1 MKREHYRW
9 HSALL
14 GRDMELLVFGHA
26 GARVIAFPPRCGRFY
41 DYENEGLV
49 GTLGHHIKQGWV
61 QLICVDSID
70 DEAFY
75 NNWCHPRDR
84 VLRHIQYERY
94 ILDEVLPLSRSL
106 NGNPF
111 LTSLGCSFG
120 AYHAMNI
127 ALRHPH
133 AFGRVV
139 ALSGRYDLT
148 RSCDGF
154 RNLLDAHYDQDV
166 YFNMPNHY
174 MINIG
179 DKGMLDAIRRLDIKM
194 VIGEYDPFFEDNRRL
209 SEILWQK
216 GIWHQFRVWSG
227 RAHSF
232 RRWREMLCWFV

>member
-1 MKREHYRW
+1 MRPYSTFQVNTRAPV
-9 HSALL
+9 HSL
-14 GRDMELLVFGHA
+14 
-26 GARVIAFPPRCGRFY
+26 
-41 DYENEGLV
+41 
-49 GTLGHHIKQGWV
+49 
-61 QLICVDSID
+61 
-70 DEAFY
+70 
-75 NNWCHPRDR
+75 CHPRDR
-84 VLRHIQYERY
+84 VQRHARYERY

-111 LTSLGCSFG
+111 LTVLGCSFG

-148 RSCDGF
+148 AAQDGF
-154 RNLLDAHYDQDV
+154 RNLLDGHYDQDV

-174 MINIG
+174 MPSLDG
-179 DKGMLDAIRRLDIKM
+179 GGALDAIRRLDIKI
-194 VIGEYDPFFEDNRRL
+194 VIGAHDPFLDDNRRL
-209 SEILWQK
+209 SETLWQK
-216 GIWHQFRVWSG
+216 GVWHQFRVWGG